1 MMSSSGTPGCV
12 VRGAAVIHGRG
23 LLGRC
28 QLCPVAAESSCAV
41 VRGRRGI
48 RSQQRGRASLVP
60 CLPQLLLAPR
70 PPLGSTRG
78 LTCFQQIS
86 SCFSGQSP
94 FCHLPPAALA
104 VTAGETLRAAGLL
117 ERRTGGWGA
126 EKQTL
131 FLTGLEARSLRSGCR
146 RGRFL
151 AADGHLLGVLMW
163 RRAHHSCLFLRGH
176 GTGTT
181 HPPRLSMRLH

>member
-1 MMSSSGTPGCV
+1 MSSSGTPGCV
-12 VRGAAVIHGRG
+12 VRGAAVIHGHG

-28 QLCPVAAESSCAV
+28 QPCPVAAESSCAV

-48 RSQQRGRASLVP
+48 RSQQHGRASLVP
-60 CLPQLLLAPR
+60 CLPQLLLALR
-70 PPLGSTRG
+70 PLLGSTRG
-78 LTCFQQIS
+78 LTCFQQIP

-94 FCHLPPAALA
+94 FCHLPPATLA
-104 VTAGETLRAAGLL
+104 VTAGETLHAAGLL
-117 ERRTGGWGA
+117 EQHTGGWVA

-146 RGRFL
+146 HGRFL
-151 AADGHLLGVLMW
+151 AVDGHLLGVLTW
-163 RRAHHSCLFLRGH
+163 RREHLSCIFLRRH

-181 HPPRLSMRLH
+181 HPPRLLMRLR